1 MQTTTDLF
9 TSPKIRKMAEPTL
22 EEVFGTGTTQDATS
36 ITILKAN
43 LPGLT
48 AIANNTGESLFT
60 GILKRGA
67 VNLTDTN
74 RETNID
80 QSVFVDLSLTPSFTT
95 RTNGN
100 TTETYIRNTIS
111 VELDKAYGTV
121 EIDPDD
127 Y

>member
-1 MQTTTDLF
+1 MEL
-9 TSPKIRKMAEPTL
+9 TL
-22 EEVFGTGTTQDATS
+22 EQVFGAGTTQDATS

-48 AIANNTGESLFT
+48 AAANNTAESILT

-67 VNLTDTN
+67 VNLTETN
-74 RETNID
+74 RESNIN
-80 QSVFVDLSLTPSFTT
+80 QSVVVDMSATPSFTT